1 MVGLVLPGRAE
12 TVRVATLNTGLVRD
26 GPGLL
31 LRDILKGEDAQIS
44 QIVAMI
50 AAADADVLLLT
61 AVDYDHGLQALAAF
75 STLLRGAGVDY
86 PYRFARPPNSGVP
99 TGLDLDHDGRLGG
112 PGDAQGYGRFFG
124 QGGMAILSKYPI
136 DETGARDFSAFL
148 WKDLPGATLPVWPS
162 GRDDAAAALQRLSS
176 VGHWDVPVRITP
188 GRPLNLLAWS
198 ATPPVFDGPEDRNGL
213 RNRDENLF
221 WLRYLDGVLSWPP
234 PRGSFVLMGNANLDP
249 ADGDGDRSAIAR
261 LLSDPRLQDPRPRAA
276 NPLAQTGVNAIQAGD
291 PALDT
296 ARWSD
301 RGPGNLRVD
310 YVLPSADLEVLDAG
324 IVWPDPKAFSLSR
337 KNGRPLS
344 WHGLVWVDIAW
355 Q

>member
-1 MVGLVLPGRAE
+1 MFGSAPAWGD
-12 TVRVATLNTGLVRD
+12 TVRVATLNAGLVRD

-31 LRDILKGEDAQIS
+31 LRDILKGEDAQIG
-44 QIVAMI
+44 QTVAMI

-61 AVDYDHGLQALAAF
+61 AVDFDYGLQALAAF
-75 STLLRGAGVDY
+75 SALLRGAGADY
-86 PYRFARPPNSGVP
+86 PYLFARPPNNGVP

-112 PGDAQGYGRFFG
+112 ADDAQGHGRFFG
-124 QGGMAILSKYPI
+124 QAGMAILSKYPI
-136 DETGARDFSAFL
+136 DEAGARDFSAFL
-148 WKDLPGATLPVWPS
+148 WKDLPGATLPVWPT
-162 GRDDAAAALQRLSS
+162 GRDEAAAAVQRLSS
-176 VGHWDVPVRITP
+176 AGHWDVPVRVAP
-188 GRPLNLLAWS
+188 GRVLRLLAWN

-221 WLRYLDGVLSWPP
+221 WLRYLDGALPWPP
-234 PRGSFVLMGNANLDP
+234 PDASFVLLGDANLDP

-261 LLSDPRLQDPRPRAA
+261 LLADPRLQDPRPRAA
-276 NPLAQTGVNAIQAGD
+276 EVLPQTGVNATQSGD

-301 RGPGNLRVD
+301 AGPGNLRVD
-310 YVLPSADLEVLDAG
+310 YVLPSADLELRGAG
-324 IVWPDPKAFSLSR
+324 VIWPDPAAFSLTR
-337 KNGRPLS
+337 KNGAALS